1 MRKGRV
7 RGGRAATALGVL
19 LAFSAVAVVVPAPAA
34 ATDSDLKHAF
44 AFRVEASNG
53 YDILAFASNQRAD
66 GQGDIALIVSRGN
79 ASVIYVAAAR
89 LTATSIEADLG
100 RLGEVSLE
108 VMPSGKTRKVRMS
121 CEGEGPETVSFE
133 PQSYRGSFEFHGEE
147 GFTEATTSS
156 PTEYTR
162 FFFDL
167 ICGSVGGGESYG
179 ARLPGARLGLR
190 SHRGSS
196 HLRLQVNKNRPGAR
210 ARFEVE
216 SKEERQGIWIS
227 RTRTLRAGAGAFDY
241 DRLLE
246 TATLAPPAPF
256 SGHATFHRGAA
267 TANRWSGNLTVDLP
281 GRSDVPLTGAG
292 IEATLVPACRHEGKS
307 RLRC

>member
-1 MRKGRV
+1 M
-7 RGGRAATALGVL
+7 RGGRARASRAAIALPVL
-19 LAFSAVAVVVPAPAA
+19 LAFSALAAAVPAPAA

-53 YDILAFASNQRAD
+53 YDILALASNERAD
-66 GQGDIALIVSRGN
+66 GQGDVVLIVSRGN
-79 ASVIYVAAAR
+79 ASVFYVAPAM

-100 RLGEVSLE
+100 RLGEVSLD
-108 VMPSGKTRKVRMS
+108 VVPSGKTRKLRTR
-121 CEGEGPETVSFE
+121 CQGEGPETVSFE

-167 ICGSVGGGESYG
+167 VCAGGVGGESHG
-179 ARLPGARLGLR
+179 ARLPGAALGLR

-196 HLRLQVNKNRPGAR
+196 HLRLQVNKNRPSAR
-210 ARFEVE
+210 TRFEVE
-216 SKEERQGIWIS
+216 TREKHQGIWIS
-227 RTRTLRAGAGAFDY
+227 RTRTLWAGAGAFGY
-241 DRLLE
+241 DRRLD
-246 TATLAPPAPF
+246 TATLAPPPPF
-256 SGHATFHRGAA
+256 SGHADFHRGAA
-267 TANRWSGNLTVDLP
+267 AANRWRGNLTVDLP

-292 IEATLVPACRHEGKS
+292 IEATLFPSCRHEGEA
-307 RLRC
+307 LC